1 MITTKAYALTAA
13 NSPLEPYTF
22 ERHEPGPADVLVE
35 LHYCGIC
42 HTDLVVG
49 NNEMGQSTYPMVP
62 GHEMVGKVVSMG
74 DEVTGFSEG
83 EWVAIGCIVDS
94 CRQCQPCHGGDE
106 QHCVEGFAMSF
117 ASKDRQD
124 RTTYG
129 GYSSHYTIDHRY
141 LLKLPA
147 GLDPASAAPLLCGGI
162 TVYTPLKRHGA
173 GKDKKVGILGLGGLG
188 HIAVKMAAAM
198 GAHTV
203 MLTSSPGKAEDAAK
217 LGANEAVITSDPDA
231 LAAHA
236 GSFDFIVNTIS
247 GVHDMNAY
255 IPLLKTKGCMALVGA
270 PTEPLPIMMPLL
282 LMADRSLSGSLI
294 GGIDATQEMLE
305 FCAEHKI
312 GADIEMIKIEDVNE
326 AWERIERNDVKYRFV
341 IDLASLR

>member
-1 MITTKAYALTAA
+1 MEVKAYAIPEQGA
-13 NSPLEPYTF
+13 PLEPWTF
-22 ERHEPGPADVLVE
+22 ERREPGPEEVLVE

-49 NNEMGQSTYPMVP
+49 HNEMGQSTYPMVP
-62 GHEMVGKVVSMG
+62 GHEMVGKVVGMG
-74 DEVTGFSEG
+74 DQVSGFSEG

-94 CRQCQPCHGGDE
+94 CRHCQPCDEGDE

-117 ASKDRQD
+117 ASKDRAG

-141 LLKLPA
+141 LLKLPK

-173 GKDKKVGILGLGGLG
+173 GKGKKVGILGLGGLG

-217 LGANEAVITSDPDA
+217 LGADEAVITSDSDA

-236 GSFDFIVNTIS
+236 GSFDFIVNTVS
-247 GVHDMNAY
+247 GVHDINTY

-270 PTEPLPIMMPLL
+270 PTQPLPVMMPLL

-294 GGIDATQEMLE
+294 GGIPATQEMLE
-305 FCAEHKI
+305 FCAEHGI
-312 GADIEMIKIEDVNE
+312 GADVEMIPIEDVNE

-341 IDLASLR
+341 IDLSSLR